1 MRLNHKLAIVT
12 GAANGIG
19 LSICQSFVREGA
31 IVIASDID
39 EMTCKAEVE
48 KLHGAGSIIFAHR
61 CDVGSTQEVKRL
73 VDLVLE
79 EFKRVDI
86 LINNAA
92 VAIGGNIIS
101 MTEDD
106 WDRLMNINLKSI
118 FRTIKAVLPTMINQ
132 RSGSIINIS
141 STQAMRSWKDW
152 TAYAAAKGAMLS
164 MTRQLAGQ
172 FGENNIR
179 FNTISPG
186 AILTPMNARRSESE
200 GLEFLRQS
208 EQMHALRRMGK
219 PEEVAATAVFL
230 GSDES
235 AFITG
240 ADLRVDGGIS
250 VLPRYWE

>member
-1 MRLNHKLAIVT
+1 MKLNNKLAIVT

-19 LSICQSFVREGA
+19 LSICQNFLKEGA
-31 IVIASDID
+31 IVIATDID
-39 EMTCKAEVE
+39 EATCKAEVE
-48 KLHGAGSIIFAHR
+48 RMQGSGKRVFAYA
-61 CDVGSTQEVKRL
+61 CDVGNTNDVNRL
-73 VDLVLE
+73 IDLVQE
-79 EFKRVDI
+79 EFKQIDI
-86 LINNAA
+86 LVNNAA

-101 MTEDD
+101 MPEED

-118 FRTIKAVLPTMINQ
+118 YRTVKAVLPTMINQ
-132 RSGSIINIS
+132 HSGSVINIS
-141 STQAMRSWKDW
+141 STQAFRSWKNW

-172 FGENNIR
+172 FGENNVR

-186 AILTPMNARRSESE
+186 AILTPMNARRAEAE
-200 GLEFLRQS
+200 GPEFVKQS

-230 GSDES
+230 ASDES

-240 ADLRVDGGIS
+240 ADLTVDGGLS
-250 VLPRYWE
+250 TLPRYWE

>member
-31 IVIASDID
+31 TVIAADID
-39 EMTCKAEVE
+39 EATCKAEVE
-48 KLHGAGSIIFAHR
+48 KIHGAGAKIFAHH
-61 CDVGSTQEVKRL
+61 CDVGSTRDVNHL
-73 VDLVLE
+73 VELVLE
-79 EFKRVDI
+79 EFQRIDI
-86 LINNAA
+86 LVNNAA
-92 VAIGGNIIS
+92 VAIAGNIIS
-101 MTEDD
+101 MPEED

-118 FRTIKAVLPTMINQ
+118 FRTVKAVLPGMINQ

-141 STQAMRSWKDW
+141 STQAIRSWKDW

-186 AILTPMNARRSESE
+186 AILTPMNARRAESE
-200 GLEFLRQS
+200 GPDFLKQS

-240 ADLRVDGGIS
+240 ADLKVDGGLS
-250 VLPRYWE
+250 ALPRYWE